1 MRRRVEV
8 AARRLK
14 KVRPNP
20 RVVVRLEPGVLRAV
34 LQVVRLVVPQVAR
47 RAVRQAPDRPRAAQ
61 RKAQVRDA
69 AADVAA
75 GKRLRPGQ
83 PTRTC

>member
-47 RAVRQAPDRPRAAQ
+47 RAVRQAPDRPRAPQ
-61 RKAQVRDA
+61 RAQVKDA
-69 AADVAA
+69 AGDVAA